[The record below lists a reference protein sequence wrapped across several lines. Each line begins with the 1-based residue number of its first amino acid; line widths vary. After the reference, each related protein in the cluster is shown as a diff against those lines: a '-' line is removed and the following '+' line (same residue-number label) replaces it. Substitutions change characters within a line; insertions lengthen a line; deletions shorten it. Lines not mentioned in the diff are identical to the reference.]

1 MMDSYG
7 RSATIAALAAFLSLL
22 PGLRANPAR
31 SQTEKTRSQDADS
44 ETQWSPDHK
53 TLAHVQ
59 TEKLFATPDGANSC
73 LYFNGQ
79 PVYPLEHCTPR
90 PKATYRNIHT
100 FLSSPEWSPDG
111 RRVAAVEKVFDWE
124 YLDPFGRY
132 FDGESSDVR
141 YHLVIVGTDGTVAGY
156 PLKEIDEHPQVQWQS
171 NSQLTLNGQSYDL
184 ASHPPAPIP

>member
-1 MMDSYG
+1 V
-7 RSATIAALAAFLSLL
+7 ALHANAAPKQKEKAKLQE
-22 PGLRANPAR
+22 AN
-31 SQTEKTRSQDADS
+31 S
-44 ETQWSPDHK
+44 EGQWSSDHK
-53 TLAHVQ
+53 TLARVE
-59 TEKLFATPDGANSC
+59 TEKWFATPDGANSC
-73 LYFNGQ
+73 LYLNAQ
-79 PVYPLEHCTPR
+79 PVYPPKHCTPG